1 MHPLKKVV
9 VGGGIVAS
17 TLFGAT
23 SCNDTSK
30 HTPNTEQNSTQVDS
44 AITHE
49 GLKVL
54 AESGTKF
61 LDPAGNVVNLSDIQK
76 RLNGKK
82 STISFMFASC
92 PVVCPTTASALK
104 TISDNDSTQMH
115 IVIAVDGADDFH
127 GSIEN
132 GEKISPTLAQ
142 KLKYQGLDSNKTLV
156 LLPLGLGKNLD
167 EQLEA
172 GEAKAEE
179 IQNKL
184 KLVCGAGDH
193 TAHSPE
199 VISYHANGKANKYA
213 GSPDPKEI
221 AAQVLGYTPQ
231 KQPGR

>member
-9 VGGGIVAS
+9 VGGGIV
-17 TLFGAT
+17 FGSLLT
-23 SCNDTSK
+23 PSCNDMNENPANTQ
-30 HTPNTEQNSTQVDS
+30 PNATQVDGT
-44 AITHE
+44 ITHE
-49 GLKVL
+49 GLKML
-54 AESGTKF
+54 AESGTRF
-61 LDPAGNVVNLSDIQK
+61 LDPTGNVVNLSDIQK

-127 GSIEN
+127 GRIEN
-132 GEKISPTLAQ
+132 GKKISPTLAQ
-142 KLKYQGLDSNKTLV
+142 KLKYQGLDSNNTLV
-156 LLPLGLGKNLD
+156 LLPLGSGQTLD

-172 GEAKAEE
+172 GESKAEE
-179 IQNKL
+179 IQNNL
-184 KLVCGAGDH
+184 KLVCGAGDR

-199 VISYHANGKANKYA
+199 VISFHANGKSNKYA
-213 GSPDPKEI
+213 LSPDPKEL

>member
-1 MHPLKKVV
+1 MHPMKKIL
-9 VGGGIVAS
+9 VGGGLVAT
-17 TLFGAT
+17 TLFGAP
-23 SCNDTSK
+23 SCNNISQSGSQTTRSSNQD
-30 HTPNTEQNSTQVDS
+30 NSALS
-44 AITHE
+44 HE
-49 GLKVL
+49 GLKIL
-54 AESGTKF
+54 AESGIRF
-61 LDPAGNVVNLSDIQK
+61 IDPEGNIVDLPDIQK

-104 TISDNDSTQMH
+104 IISDNDSSQMH
-115 IVIAVDGADDFH
+115 IVIAVDGAEDFR
-127 GSIEN
+127 GRIEN

-156 LLPLGLGKNLD
+156 LLPLGSGQTLD

-172 GEAKAEE
+172 GESKAEE
-179 IQNKL
+179 IQNNL

-199 VISYHANGKANKYA
+199 VISFHANGKSNKYA
-213 GSPDPKEI
+213 LSPDPKEI